1 MDILRNSSSHLPSAG
16 QLAAAPH
23 RLLFFVGALN
33 VLAAMGWWALWLIDA
48 RWGIF
53 GFAPPPIHPGWAH
66 AFVMQYQ
73 VFPPFIFGFLLTVFP
88 RWMGLKEL
96 TRWHYLPVGAGLLGG
111 QLAFLVGLAGFPA
124 LIHAGAV
131 ATLIGWSAALAILM
145 HLLRQDRGKT
155 WHAVSCVLALTLG
168 LTGLALFAVY
178 LHSGDARLL
187 FASIKIGSFGLLA
200 PIYVTV
206 AHRMFP
212 FFAGNLCVGY
222 VSWRP
227 LWFLGAFWVLAL
239 AHLTLELRH
248 AYAWLWLADFPLLAL
263 CSLWLWRTW
272 PRGAVPALLRVLFL
286 GYAWLPLTLALYTVQ
301 SVWYLLDGHFILG
314 RAPAHALFIG
324 FFGSLLV
331 AMVTRVTQGHSGR
344 PLELGR
350 AAVFAFF
357 LIQVVAAVRIAAE
370 VLPDAPL
377 WQALAATGWVI
388 AFLPWALRSAWIYL
402 TPRADGRPG

>member
-1 MDILRNSSSHLPSAG
+1 MDILRNSSGHLPSAG

-33 VLAAMGWWALWLIDA
+33 VLAAIGWWALWLIDA
-48 RWGIF
+48 RWGTF
-53 GFAPPPIHPGWAH
+53 GFSPPPIPPGWAH

-88 RWMGLKEL
+88 RWMALKEL

-111 QLAFLVGLAGFPA
+111 QLAFLVGLAGFPL
-124 LIHAGAV
+124 LIHVGVV
-131 ATLIGWSAALAILM
+131 ATLAGWSAALAILM
-145 HLLRQDRGKT
+145 HLLWQDRGKT

-168 LTGLALFAVY
+168 LAGVTLFALY
-178 LHSGDARLL
+178 LHSGDAHLL
-187 FASIKIGSFGLLA
+187 FASIKIGSFGLLL
-200 PIYVTV
+200 PIYVTI

-239 AHLTLELRH
+239 AHLALELRH

-272 PRGAVPALLRVLFL
+272 PRGRVPALLRVLFL
-286 GYAWLPLTLALYTVQ
+286 GYAWLPLTLALYATQ
-301 SVWYLLDGHFILG
+301 SIWYLLDGHFILG

-350 AAVFAFF
+350 AAAFAFS
-357 LIQVVAAVRIAAE
+357 LIQVVAAVRVAGE
-370 VLPDAPL
+370 VLPDAPF